1 MPDGPNNYPPFD
13 GPINH
18 PTPGPAHGLITEI
31 LGHLPPS
38 PVTGD
43 QHGSYSSQQAAIR
56 NEQQPALAG
65 LAGGEVVPPAITA
78 HDNFDAMSHQDMWK
92 VAQNLDFGQMHGT
105 ADVWGDMGKV
115 TEPAVADFGRS
126 VSNAIA
132 GGWNG
137 QGADAAANV
146 TGEYVARGNEL
157 AAALKLTSTNFHLAA
172 VGASET
178 RARVQ
183 PPTQID
189 QSELAAAQA
198 RSVVNPMASLNDLV
212 VQVQRQEEARK
223 VAVGVMEA
231 SYTPVYVQSDTGVPV
246 LPVPVSPLKAA
257 GAGGTGSP
265 SSTGSA
271 GGGYVPGQYP
281 TGQAGGGS
289 GQSSAAFVPR
299 SGGRPGG
306 VGGQSVGGAA
316 GGNGAGAGGFG
327 QTPGAV
333 SSAGGLGSANTVAAG
348 MSPEMSGLMAGG
360 GYGSGAD
367 AGGYGPNG
375 YGAGGLGGVTGGG
388 AGGVA
393 SFGPTGSGGYG
404 GGGSAGSAPGT
415 GGAGSAMGRG
425 ATSGIGG
432 SAAMAEGAG
441 LRGGGAAGGV
451 SGRGGAG
458 MGGGMGGG
466 GAGKGDE
473 DYEHNTP
480 SYLITQEHGSEIV
493 GELPRVSPAVIG
505 E

>member
-1 MPDGPNNYPPFD
+1 MSNDTLD
-13 GPINH
+13 DLL
-18 PTPGPAHGLITEI
+18 TAM
-31 LGHLPPS
+31 HLPPL

-56 NEQQPALAG
+56 DEQQPALAG
-65 LAGGEVVPPAITA
+65 LTGGEVVPPAITA
-78 HDNFDAMSHQDMWK
+78 HDNFDAMSHQDMWN

-105 ADVWGDMGKV
+105 ADVWGDMGKAI
-115 TEPAVADFGRS
+115 EPAVADLGRS
-126 VSNAIA
+126 VSTAIA
-132 GGWNG
+132 GGWSG

-246 LPVPVSPLKAA
+246 LPVPVSPIDAA
-257 GAGGTGSP
+257 GGGGTGSSP
-265 SSTGSA
+265 GTGSA
-271 GGGYVPGQYP
+271 GGGNVPGQYP

-289 GQSSAAFVPR
+289 GQSSAAFVPQ

-306 VGGQSVGGAA
+306 VGGQFVGGGA
-316 GGNGAGAGGFG
+316 GGNGNGVGGYGAGAGGFG

-333 SSAGGLGSANTVAAG
+333 SSAGGPGSANTVAAG
-348 MSPEMSGLMAGG
+348 MAPEMSGLMAGG
-360 GYGSGAD
+360 GYGSGAG
-367 AGGYGPNG
+367 AGGYGTNG
-375 YGAGGLGGVTGGG
+375 YGLGGLGGGTGGGG
-388 AGGVA
+388 AGGLA

-404 GGGSAGSAPGT
+404 GGGSAGGASGTGGSGT

-466 GAGKGDE
+466 GAGKGDD